1 MSASESKTRLQ
12 LPPSLEA
19 QLHEFRRRVWVIKSI
34 EAAGGAI
41 CGIGLGYLA
50 VSALT
55 A

>member
-19 QLHEFRRRVWVIKSI
+19 QLHEFRRRVGSLSRSKPP
-34 EAAGGAI
+34 AARSAA
-41 CGIGLGYLA
+41 LGWA
-50 VSALT
+50 TWPSTVLT